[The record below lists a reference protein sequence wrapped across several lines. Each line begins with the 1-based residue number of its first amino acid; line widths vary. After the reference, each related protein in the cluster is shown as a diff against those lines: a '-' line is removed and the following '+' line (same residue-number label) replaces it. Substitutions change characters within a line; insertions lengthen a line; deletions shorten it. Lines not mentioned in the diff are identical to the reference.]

1 MKKLLLYLT
10 FVLSSYGYA
19 LVAGPVKIQGIVVSY
34 DKDTVTLKQKNVKIK
49 VPRESI
55 PKKFKLNTGKR
66 VYALLKP
73 EELNK
78 ILDIDK
84 KKKKK

>member
-34 DKDTVTLKQKNVKIK
+34 DKDTVTLKQKM
-49 VPRESI
+49 
-55 PKKFKLNTGKR
+55 
-66 VYALLKP
+66 
-73 EELNK
+73 
-78 ILDIDK
+78 
-84 KKKKK
+84 

>member
-19 LVAGPVKIQGIVVSY
+19 LVAGPAKLQGVVVSY
-34 DKDTVTLKQKNVKIK
+34 DQNTVTLKQKNGKIK
-49 VPRESI
+49 LPRDSI
-55 PKKFKLNTGKR
+55 PKKFKLKTGKK

-73 EELNK
+73 EDLNK
-78 ILDIDK
+78 ILRSTK
-84 KKKKK
+84 NPK

>member
-1 MKKLLLYLT
+1 MKKVLLYLT

-19 LVAGPVKIQGIVVSY
+19 LVAGPVRVQGVVVSY
-34 DKDTVTLKQKNVKIK
+34 DKKTVTLKQKTGKIK

-55 PKKFKLNTGKR
+55 PKKFKLKTGKQ

-78 ILDIDK
+78 ILANK
-84 KKKKK
+84 F